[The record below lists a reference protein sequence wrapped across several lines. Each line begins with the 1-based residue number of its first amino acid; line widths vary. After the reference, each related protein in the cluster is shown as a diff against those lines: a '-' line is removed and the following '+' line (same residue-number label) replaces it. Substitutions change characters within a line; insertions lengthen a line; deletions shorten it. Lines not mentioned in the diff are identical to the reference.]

1 MWEVIKS
8 ALKTLAANRMRS
20 FLTMLGI
27 IIAVM
32 TVVSILSLVGGLDN
46 YVKDQIGNLGANS
59 FIITRMGMISSEEE
73 YLEAAKRPDISLAQ
87 YRKLLRSLRG
97 DYLYATPRVNT
108 HLNLAYEG
116 VQLSFIRTTGTGA
129 DNININERSL
139 DSGRYFTAGEVSGKR
154 AVTVIGYEV
163 AQELFGNS
171 DPIGK
176 EIKVGDRPFT
186 VIGTYAEQGKMM
198 GQSMDDFID
207 IPYTTMLKSFGF
219 RRSIAISLRAK
230 TQEELPA
237 LLDLAEQ
244 EFRRIRGVKPDAAN
258 DFGIMTED
266 LLVSAFEE
274 MSGVIFVVM
283 IAVGAVSLL
292 VGGIGIMNVMLVAV
306 SERTREI
313 GIRKAVGARRRDI
326 LNQFLTEAVVI
337 SVIGGLIGFAL
348 GTLLGDFIGSM
359 VELPSQID
367 IGTVIMAIGFCVLV
381 GVSFG
386 IFPALRAASLDPI
399 EALQKA

>member
-8 ALKTLAANRMRS
+8 SLRTLAAHRMRS

-32 TVVSILSLVGGLDN
+32 TVVSILSLVGGLDS

-87 YRKLLRSLRG
+87 YRKLLKALDG
-97 DYLYATPRVNT
+97 KYLFATPRINSY
-108 HLNLAYEG
+108 LNLSHEG
-116 VQLSFIRTTGTGA
+116 VQLNFVRTTGAGA

-139 DSGRYFTAGEVSGKR
+139 ENGRYFSVGEVSGKR
-154 AVTVIGYEV
+154 GVVVLGYEV
-163 AQELFGNS
+163 VQELFGNE

-176 EIKVGDRPFT
+176 EIKVGGRPFT
-186 VIGTYAEQGKMM
+186 VIGSYAEQGKMM

-219 RRSIAISLRAK
+219 RRSISVSLRAK
-230 TQEELPA
+230 TQEELAA

-244 EFRRIRGVKPDAAN
+244 EFRRIRGVKPDEVN
-258 DFGIMTED
+258 DFGIITED
-266 LLVSAFEE
+266 LLVSAFEQ

-292 VGGIGIMNVMLVAV
+292 VGGIGIMNVMLVSV

-326 LNQFLTEAVVI
+326 LNQFLTEAVVL
-337 SVIGGLIGFAL
+337 SVIGGIIGFIL
-348 GTLLGDFIGSM
+348 GTLLGNFIGGM
-359 VELPSQID
+359 VDLPSQID
-367 IGTVIMAIGFCVLV
+367 VGTVIMAIGFCVLV

-399 EALQKA
+399 VALQKA